1 MGWSLKNNQEINN
14 STTHVYG
21 QSYKE
26 TGHVSSYVVKEHYV
40 KLTFERDK
48 SIPNYSILK
57 NNYDMY
63 CELKD
68 KKEELEESIEKHSRK
83 FYLSI
88 IVPFIILFLISI
100 PITIFFVYS
109 PAHTVLLEFSIGD
122 GFDAFVN
129 IFISFIINF
138 LMFAISMPVALS
150 VASDKKR
157 KKSHPK

>member
-1 MGWSLKNNQEINN
+1 M
-14 STTHVYG
+14 
-21 QSYKE
+21 
-26 TGHVSSYVVKEHYV
+26 
-40 KLTFERDK
+40 
-48 SIPNYSILK
+48 
-57 NNYDMY
+57 
-63 CELKD
+63 
-68 KKEELEESIEKHSRK
+68 EESIEKHSRK

-138 LMFAISMPVALS
+138 LMFAIIMPVALS

-157 KKSHPK
+157 KKITPQINEIINKMQKTVDESEKYI